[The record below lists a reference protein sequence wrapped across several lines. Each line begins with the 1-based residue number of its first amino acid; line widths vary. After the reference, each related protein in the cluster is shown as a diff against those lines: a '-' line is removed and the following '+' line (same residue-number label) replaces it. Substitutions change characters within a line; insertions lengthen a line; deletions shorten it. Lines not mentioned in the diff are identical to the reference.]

1 MLKAP
6 CSTLAD
12 WKCIFKIRIHITDYK
27 FAACLSFRSFV
38 GVSAAA
44 AAVANFRLFYLFFLE
59 IPTTPPTPP
68 VVIHGFFAFLVQ
80 YGHF

>member
-1 MLKAP
+1 MLHAP
-6 CSTLAD
+6 RSTLAD

-44 AAVANFRLFYLFFLE
+44 VANFRLVYLFFLE
-59 IPTTPPTPP
+59 IPQAPSPP